1 MNTRRLPFA
10 FLLLVASLAW
20 TQQYQYPFQNP
31 SLPVEVRINNILAL
45 MTLEEKISSLSTS
58 PDVPRLGIRGSGH
71 IEGLHGVAY
80 GGPGGWEGRGLK
92 PLATTQFP
100 QSVGLGETWDPD
112 LLQKVAAIEGYEAR
126 YIFQSEDLRTTNS
139 RGEQHRR
146 EGIVVRAPNADLARD
161 PRWGRSEES
170 YGEDP
175 YLTGTMTVAFVRGL
189 QGDDPHYWLTASLMK
204 HFLANSN
211 EDGRGGSSSNF
222 DERLLREYYSVP
234 FRMGVMDGG
243 SRAYM
248 TAYNSY
254 NGIPMAAQPILRD
267 MTMREWGFNG
277 IICTDAGA
285 LTNMVTEHKYFPAID
300 QATAGAIHA
309 GINQFLDRYRDG
321 ATVAVGEK
329 LVNLSEIDENLRG
342 VYRVMIRLGLLDP
355 PDLVPYSKIA
365 GTTPAWDNEEHRA
378 LARKITQES
387 IVLLKNDVLK
397 NVSRKNSQ
405 PLLPLDRTKLES
417 VAVIGPYADLVALDW
432 YSGTPPYVVSPLDGI
447 KNKLGSGVKVN
458 FAHDNSSGE
467 AAKIARAADVA
478 IVVVGNHP
486 TCNAGW
492 AKCPLP
498 SDGKEAIDRKSITL
512 EQEDLVK
519 QVLAVNPRTVV
530 VLISSFPFA
539 IQWTVEH
546 APAIVHMAHN
556 SQEEGNAL
564 ADVLFG
570 DYNPAGRLVVTW
582 PISLDQLPPMMD
594 YDIRHGRTYMYFRQK
609 PLYPFGYGLS
619 YTTFAYSNLRTS
631 AEQLKHDG
639 EITMSVDVRNIGSRA
654 GDEVV
659 EMYVA
664 HVNSKVERPIEE
676 LKGFKRIA
684 LEPGETKTVSL
695 PLKASVLAYWNSA
708 QGAFEVETDQV
719 NVRVG
724 SSSANIKLEQVV
736 SVSP

>member
-1 MNTRRLPFA
+1 MNVNRLVFA
-10 FLLLVASLAW
+10 FVPLIASLAW
-20 TQQYQYPFQNP
+20 TQQYQYPFQDP
-31 SLPVEVRINNILAL
+31 SLPIEARVDNILLL
-45 MTLEEKISSLSTS
+45 MSAEEKISALSTT

-92 PLATTQFP
+92 PLPTTQFP

-112 LLQKVAAIEGYEAR
+112 LLQKAAAIEGYEAR

-211 EDGRGGSSSNF
+211 EDGRGGSSSDF

-248 TAYNSY
+248 TAYNAY
-254 NGIPMAAQPILRD
+254 NGIPMAAQPVLRD
-267 MTMREWGFNG
+267 ITIEEWGFDG

-285 LTNMVTEHKYFPAID
+285 LTNMVTQHKYFPEIN

-321 ATVAVGEK
+321 ASAAVEK
-329 LVNLSEIDENLRG
+329 KFVNLSEIDENLRG

-355 PDLVPYSKIA
+355 PDVVPYSKIR
-365 GTTPAWDNEEHRA
+365 GMTPAWDNEEHRA

-397 NVSRKNSQ
+397 NSQ
-405 PLLPLDRTKLES
+405 RLLPLDGTKLKS
-417 VAVIGPYADLVALDW
+417 VAVIGPYADQVALDW
-432 YSGTPPYVVSPLDGI
+432 YSGTPPYAVSPLDGI
-447 KNKLGSGVKVN
+447 KNKLGSRVKVN
-458 FAHDNSSGE
+458 FAHDNSSSE
-467 AAKIARAADVA
+467 AVKSARAADVA

-492 AKCPLP
+492 AMCPLP
-498 SDGKEAIDRKSITL
+498 SDGKEAIDRKTITL
-512 EQEDLVK
+512 EQEELVK

-530 VLISSFPFA
+530 VMISSFPFA

-546 APAIVHMAHN
+546 VPAIVHMAHN

-570 DYNPAGRLVVTW
+570 HYNPAGRLVVTW
-582 PISLDQLPPMMD
+582 PMALDQLPPIMD

-619 YTTFAYSNLRTS
+619 YTTFSYSNLRTS
-631 AEQLKHDG
+631 AEQLKRDG
-639 EITMSVDVRNIGSRA
+639 EITVSLDVRNTGSRA

-659 EMYVA
+659 QMYVA
-664 HVNSKVERPIEE
+664 HLRSKVERPIEE

-684 LEPGETKTVSL
+684 LEPGETKTVTL
-695 PLKASVLAYWNSA
+695 PLKASALAYWNSA
-708 QGAFEVETDQV
+708 KGAFEVEPDQV
-719 NVRVG
+719 NVMVG
-724 SSSANIKLEQVV
+724 TSSADIKLQQAV
-736 SVSP
+736 SISSE

>member
-10 FLLLVASLAW
+10 FLLFLASLAW

-31 SLPVEVRINNILAL
+31 SLPVEVRINNILSL

-100 QSVGLGETWDPD
+100 QAVGLGETWDPD
-112 LLQKVAAIEGYEAR
+112 LLQKAAAMEGYEAR

-248 TAYNSY
+248 TAYNAY

-277 IICTDAGA
+277 ILCTDAGA
-285 LTNMVTEHKYFPAID
+285 LTNMVTEHKYFPDID

-309 GINQFLDRYRDG
+309 GIDQFLDRYRDG
-321 ATVAVGEK
+321 ATAAVGKK

-387 IVLLKNDVLK
+387 IVLLKNDVLE
-397 NVSRKNSQ
+397 NGSLKNSQ

-417 VAVIGPYADLVALDW
+417 VAVIGPYADQVALDW
-432 YSGTPPYVVSPLDGI
+432 YSGTPPYAVSPLDGI
-447 KNKLGSGVKVN
+447 KNKLGSGIKVN

-519 QVLAVNPRTVV
+519 QVLAVNPRTIV

-570 DYNPAGRLVVTW
+570 DYDPAGRLVVTW

-639 EITMSVDVRNIGSRA
+639 EITMSVEVRNIGSRA

-684 LEPGETKTVSL
+684 LQPGETKTVSL

-708 QGAFEVETDQV
+708 KGAFEVETDQV

-724 SSSANIKLEQVV
+724 SSSENIKLEQVV

>member
-1 MNTRRLPFA
+1 MNVNRLVFA
-10 FLLLVASLAW
+10 FVPLIASLAW
-20 TQQYQYPFQNP
+20 TQQYQYPFQDP
-31 SLPVEVRINNILAL
+31 SLPIEARVDNILLL
-45 MTLEEKISSLSTS
+45 MSAEEKISALSTT

-92 PLATTQFP
+92 PLPTTQFP

-112 LLQKVAAIEGYEAR
+112 LLQKAAAIEGYEAR

-211 EDGRGGSSSNF
+211 EDGRGGSSSDF

-248 TAYNSY
+248 TAYNAY
-254 NGIPMAAQPILRD
+254 NGIPMAAQPVLRD
-267 MTMREWGFNG
+267 ITIEEWGFDG

-285 LTNMVTEHKYFPAID
+285 LTNMVTQHKYFPEIN

-321 ATVAVGEK
+321 ASAAVEK
-329 LVNLSEIDENLRG
+329 KFVNLSEIDENLRG

-355 PDLVPYSKIA
+355 PDVVPYSKIR

-397 NVSRKNSQ
+397 NSQ
-405 PLLPLDRTKLES
+405 RLLPLDGTKLKS
-417 VAVIGPYADLVALDW
+417 VAVIGPYADQVALDW
-432 YSGTPPYVVSPLDGI
+432 YSGTPPYAVSPLDGI
-447 KNKLGSGVKVN
+447 KNKLGSRVKVN
-458 FAHDNSSGE
+458 FAHDNSSSE
-467 AAKIARAADVA
+467 AVKSARAADVA

-492 AKCPLP
+492 AMCPLP
-498 SDGKEAIDRKSITL
+498 SDGKEAIDRKTITL
-512 EQEDLVK
+512 EQEELVK

-530 VLISSFPFA
+530 VMISSFPFA

-546 APAIVHMAHN
+546 VPAIVHMAHN

-570 DYNPAGRLVVTW
+570 HYNPAGRLVVTW
-582 PISLDQLPPMMD
+582 PMALDQLPPIMD

-619 YTTFAYSNLRTS
+619 YTTFSYSNLRTS
-631 AEQLKHDG
+631 AEQLKRDG
-639 EITMSVDVRNIGSRA
+639 EITVSLDVRNTGSRA

-659 EMYVA
+659 QMYVA
-664 HVNSKVERPIEE
+664 HLRSKVERPIEE

-684 LEPGETKTVSL
+684 LEPGETKTVTL
-695 PLKASVLAYWNSA
+695 PLKASALAYWNSA
-708 QGAFEVETDQV
+708 KGAFEVEPDQV
-719 NVRVG
+719 NVMVG
-724 SSSANIKLEQVV
+724 TSSADIKLQQAV
-736 SVSP
+736 SISSE

>member
-10 FLLLVASLAW
+10 FLLLLASLAW

-31 SLPVEVRINNILAL
+31 SLPVEVRINNILSL

-100 QSVGLGETWDPD
+100 QAVGLGETWDPD
-112 LLQKVAAIEGYEAR
+112 LLQKAAAMEGYEAR

-248 TAYNSY
+248 TAYNAY

-277 IICTDAGA
+277 ILCTDAGA
-285 LTNMVTEHKYFPAID
+285 LTNMVTEHKYFPDID

-309 GINQFLDRYRDG
+309 GIDQFLDRYRDG
-321 ATVAVGEK
+321 ATAAVGKK

-387 IVLLKNDVLK
+387 IVLLKNDVLE
-397 NVSRKNSQ
+397 NGSLKNSQ

-417 VAVIGPYADLVALDW
+417 VAVIGPYADQVALDW
-432 YSGTPPYVVSPLDGI
+432 YSGTPPYAVSPLDGI
-447 KNKLGSGVKVN
+447 KNKLGSGIKVN

-570 DYNPAGRLVVTW
+570 DYDPAGRLVVTW

-684 LEPGETKTVSL
+684 LQPGETKTVSL

-708 QGAFEVETDQV
+708 KGAFEVETDQV

-724 SSSANIKLEQVV
+724 SSSENIKLEQVV